1 MTNMKKL
8 MLTSALALC
17 APAAFAA
24 PAAGKVSCTPEQTG
38 VGGMVNTTVC
48 EVKGASLDE
57 AYRALYHTKNKHI
70 KSYLHDLKLPAK
82 LPAKSTKLLVPSGGT
97 RDCGS
102 KTKVDGKWVDDV
114 ADPKM
119 ELNITRR
126 PDQVRI
132 LAQEVDNCVEVENF
146 VITFKRVGKNV
157 KMVYE
162 WHHA

>member
-1 MTNMKKL
+1 MKKL

-24 PAAGKVSCTPEQTG
+24 PAAGQVSSTPEQTR
-38 VGGMVNTTVC
+38 VGGKVNTTVC
-48 EVKGASLDE
+48 EMKGANLD
-57 AYRALYHTKNKHI
+57 
-70 KSYLHDLKLPAK
+70 DLKLPAK

-119 ELNITRR
+119 ELDITRR